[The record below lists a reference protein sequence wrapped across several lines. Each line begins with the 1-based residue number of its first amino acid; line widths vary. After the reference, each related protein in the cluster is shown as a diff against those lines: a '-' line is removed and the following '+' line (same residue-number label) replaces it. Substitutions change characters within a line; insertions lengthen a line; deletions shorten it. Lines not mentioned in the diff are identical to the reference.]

1 MDKSS
6 CIEIFNNMI
15 RDTPISFTEKLLLV
29 SEYLTE
35 INYENSDKVIYLISQ
50 NPQLI
55 QQTIPK
61 IEDYFCRKYCI
72 LKLQTSSALNDLF
85 NNFKTILYYEWCKVA
100 D

>member
-1 MDKSS
+1 MVTKNECLD
-6 CIEIFNNMI
+6 IFNAMI
-15 RDTPISFTEKLLLV
+15 RGTPIPFDKQLFPII

-72 LKLQTSSALNDLF
+72 LKLQTSSGLNDLF
-85 NNFKTILYYEWCKVA
+85 NNFKTILYYE
-100 D
+100 